1 MIKSLK
7 EVLSPNLTRN
17 IYFTK
22 FHSLLRFGIL
32 FGWGGGGAEG
42 KLTIRILRIQKRVI
56 RSMVG
61 VSARTSCRQLLKES
75 NIITL
80 VSLYIMEVICNV
92 RKHHQFVDL
101 NSNIHAHNTR
111 RKMDIH
117 IKSYNTDLYKRSV
130 INMGTK
136 LYNKLPGYIK
146 EIDSYKT
153 FKKELKSLLLL
164 HSFYSM
170 EEFVAL

>member
-7 EVLSPNLTRN
+7 EVLSPNLIRN

-32 FGWGGGGAEG
+32 FWGEGAGSE
-42 KLTIRILRIQKRVI
+42 LTTRILRIQKRMI

-61 VSARTSCRQLLKES
+61 VSSRTSCRQLFQEL
-75 NIITL
+75 NILTL
-80 VSLYIMEVICNV
+80 VSLYIMEVVCYI

-117 IKSYNTDLYKRSV
+117 IQSYKTDLYKRSV

-136 LYNKLPGYIK
+136 LHNKLPSYIK

-153 FKKELKSLLLL
+153 LRRNLNHFFFCIPFAQWKNL
-164 HSFYSM
+164 
-170 EEFVAL
+170 